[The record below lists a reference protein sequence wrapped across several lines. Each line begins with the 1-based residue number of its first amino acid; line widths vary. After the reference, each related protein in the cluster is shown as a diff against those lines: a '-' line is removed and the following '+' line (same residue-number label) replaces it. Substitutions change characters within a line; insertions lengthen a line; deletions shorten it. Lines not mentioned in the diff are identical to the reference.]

1 MLVHVLALVALLAGA
16 PAVPAAETPSAVA
29 SGPPTV
35 TLWPRG
41 APGSERRSSEPEI
54 VENTYVSNVHSPS
67 LTVLPADPRHANGAA
82 IIIAPGGGHRM
93 LVFVN
98 EGSGPAKALNRYGV
112 TVFVLKYRLA
122 REAGSTYAID
132 RDAVADLRR
141 AVRWVRAN
149 AAQYEV
155 DPRRIGVMGFSA
167 GGELVSLVAD
177 NPAPPQAPTSMPDP
191 LDAVSARPDFQVL
204 VYPGPLGIPA
214 RAPVGA
220 PPAFITAG
228 SLDTCCAE
236 PAMTLYGQLRKAG
249 VSAEL
254 HLFADMDHGFNIAAH
269 TESLSIQH
277 WPDRLADWL
286 SDGGWLH
293 ERPLTDAKPFRP

>member
-1 MLVHVLALVALLAGA
+1 MLVHAVVLMALLTGA
-16 PAVPAAETPSAVA
+16 PAAAPTPTPAAAA
-29 SGPPTV
+29 SGPATV
-35 TLWPRG
+35 PLWPRG
-41 APGSERRSSEPEI
+41 APGAERRSQEPEI
-54 VENTYVSNVHSPS
+54 VENTYVRNVHSPS
-67 LTVLPADPRHANGAA
+67 LTVFPADPRHANGAA

-98 EGSGPAKALNRYGV
+98 EGAGPAKALNRYGV
-112 TVFVLKYRLA
+112 TTFVLKYRLA
-122 REAGSTYAID
+122 REAGSIYAIE
-132 RDAVADLRR
+132 RDAAADLRR

-149 AAQYEV
+149 AAQYGV

-177 NPAPPQAPTSMPDP
+177 NPAPPQPPSNDP
-191 LDAVSARPDFQVL
+191 LDAVSARPDFQIL

-214 RAPVGA
+214 AAAADA

-228 SLDTCCAE
+228 SLDQCCAE
-236 PAMTLYGQLRKAG
+236 PAVTLYSQLRKAG

-254 HLFADMDHGFNIAAH
+254 HMFADMDHGFNIAAH
-269 TESLSIQH
+269 TESLSILH

-286 SDGGWLH
+286 SDGGWLR
-293 ERPLTDAKPFRP
+293 ERPLKDPPPFKP

>member
-1 MLVHVLALVALLAGA
+1 MLFKALALVALLVGA
-16 PAVPAAETPSAVA
+16 PTTALAQTAA
-29 SGPPTV
+29 TV

-41 APGSERRSSEPEI
+41 APGSEARASEPEI
-54 VENTYVSNVHSPS
+54 VENTYVRNVHSPS
-67 LTVLPADPRHANGAA
+67 LTVFPADPRHANGAA
-82 IIIAPGGGHRM
+82 IVIAPGGGHRM

-98 EGSGPAKALNRYGV
+98 EGAGPAKALNRFGV

-132 RDAVADLRR
+132 RDAAADLRR

-149 AAQYEV
+149 AAQYGV
-155 DPRRIGVMGFSA
+155 DPRRVGVMGFSA

-177 NPAPPQAPTSMPDP
+177 NPAPPASPSADP
-191 LDAVSARPDFQVL
+191 LDAISDRPDFQVL

-214 RAPVGA
+214 QAVAGA

-228 SLDTCCAE
+228 TLDQCCAE
-236 PAMTLYGQLRKAG
+236 PAMTLYSQLRKAG

-254 HLFADMDHGFNIAAH
+254 HLFADMDHGFNIANH
-269 TESLSIQH
+269 SESLTIAH

-286 SDGGWLH
+286 NDGGWLH
-293 ERPLTDAKPFRP
+293 ERPATPYAPLKP

>member
-1 MLVHVLALVALLAGA
+1 MLVPALAALALLAAAPPADA
-16 PAVPAAETPSAVA
+16 PA
-29 SGPPTV
+29 TV
-35 TLWPRG
+35 TLWPQG
-41 APGSERRSSEPEI
+41 APGSEKRASEPEI
-54 VENTYVSNVHSPS
+54 VENTYVRNVHSPS
-67 LTVLPADPRHANGAA
+67 LTVFPADPRHANGAA

-98 EGSGPAKALNRYGV
+98 EGMGPAKTLNRFGV

-132 RDAVADLRR
+132 RDAAADLRR

-149 AAQYEV
+149 AAQYGV

-167 GGELVSLVAD
+167 GGELVELVAD
-177 NPAPPQAPTSMPDP
+177 NPAPPRAPSTDP

-204 VYPGPLGIPA
+204 VYPGPLGVPA
-214 RAPVGA
+214 QAAADA

-228 SLDTCCAE
+228 TLDQCCAE
-236 PAMTLYGQLRKAG
+236 PAMTLYSQLRKAG

-269 TESLSIQH
+269 SESLSIQH

-286 SDGGWLH
+286 NDGGWLH
-293 ERPLTDAKPFRP
+293 ARPPSSYKPLKP

>member
-1 MLVHVLALVALLAGA
+1 MFVHFVSLTALLAGA
-16 PAVPAAETPSAVA
+16 PADTPSTLTGSLA
-29 SGPPTV
+29 TV
-35 TLWPRG
+35 SLWPRG
-41 APGSERRSSEPEI
+41 APGSEERSHVPEI
-54 VENTYVSNVHSPS
+54 VENSYVRSVHSPS
-67 LTVLPADPRHANGAA
+67 LTVFPADPRHANGAA
-82 IIIAPGGGHRM
+82 IIVVPGGGHRM

-98 EGSGPAKALNRYGV
+98 EGVGPAKALNRYGV
-112 TVFVLKYRLA
+112 TTFVLKYRLA
-122 REAGSTYAID
+122 LEAGSTYAID
-132 RDAVADLRR
+132 RDAAADLRR

-149 AAQYEV
+149 AAQYGI

-177 NPAPPQAPTSMPDP
+177 NPQPHQPPSSDP

-204 VYPGPLGIPA
+204 VYPGPLGIPVSA
-214 RAPVGA
+214 ASGA

-228 SLDTCCAE
+228 SLDQCCAE
-236 PAMTLYGQLRKAG
+236 PAMELYGQLRKAG

-254 HLFADMDHGFNIAAH
+254 HMFADMDHGFNIAAH
-269 TESLSIQH
+269 SESLSILH

-293 ERPLTDAKPFRP
+293 ERPATDPKPFKP

>member
-1 MLVHVLALVALLAGA
+1 MLIRSVALVLVTLMAAAPLAA
-16 PAVPAAETPSAVA
+16 SAQIPSATPSGSA
-29 SGPPTV
+29 TV
-35 TLWPRG
+35 PLWPRG
-41 APGSERRSSEPEI
+41 APGAERSKEPEI
-54 VENTYVSNVHSPS
+54 VENTYVRNVHSPS
-67 LTVLPADPRHANGAA
+67 LTVFPADPRHANGAA
-82 IIIAPGGGHRM
+82 VIVVPGGGHRM

-98 EGSGPAKALNRYGV
+98 EGVGPAKALNRYGV
-112 TVFVLKYRLA
+112 TTFVLKYRLA

-132 RDAVADLRR
+132 REAAADLRR
-141 AVRWVRAN
+141 AIRWVRAN
-149 AAQYEV
+149 AAQYGV

-177 NPAPPQAPTSMPDP
+177 NPAPSQPPSADP

-214 RAPVGA
+214 QAAAGA

-228 SLDTCCAE
+228 SLDQCCAE
-236 PAMTLYGQLRKAG
+236 PALTLYSQLRKAG

-269 TESLSIQH
+269 SESLSILH

-293 ERPLTDAKPFRP
+293 ERPLVDAKPLKP